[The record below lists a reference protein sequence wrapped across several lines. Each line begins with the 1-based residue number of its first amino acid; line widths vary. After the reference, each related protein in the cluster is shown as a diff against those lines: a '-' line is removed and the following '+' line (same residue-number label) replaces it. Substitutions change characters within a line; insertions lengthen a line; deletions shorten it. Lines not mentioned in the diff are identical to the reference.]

1 MPFKFCWLIVAMAL
15 FAINYPAGAAE
26 RVVLPKTAMA
36 IYAPAPK
43 YPLFA
48 LLRHEEGGGI
58 FVFRVDIKSGRVKAV
73 VVAQST
79 GHADL
84 DSAAV
89 KAFKRWKFQPGATP
103 SIRQIRPNSK
113 DPLASQDGLVKVPI
127 TFTIR

>member
-1 MPFKFCWLIVAMAL
+1 MRLQSIG
-15 FAINYPAGAAE
+15 FAITIALLANNYPARAAGN
-26 RVVLPKTAMA
+26 VVVPKHALA

-48 LLRHEEGGGI
+48 EMRHEEGGGI

-73 VVAQST
+73 IIAQST

-84 DSAAV
+84 DAAAV
-89 KAFKRWKFQPGATP
+89 KAFKRWKFQPGVTP
-103 SIRQIRPNSK
+103 SIKQIRPDSK
-113 DPLASQDGLVKVPI
+113 DPLASQDGLVKLPI